1 MRSTY
6 LLAKTIHILQHDHHN
21 KSMQFV
27 ETSVQLS
34 AIPQEAFSIMH
45 NKMFQLAGSVP
56 VYWIVSLS
64 NDHVLSP

>member
-1 MRSTY
+1 
-6 LLAKTIHILQHDHHN
+6 
-21 KSMQFV
+21 MQFV

-34 AIPQEAFSIMH
+34 AIPQEAFSIMR